1 MKIERLK
8 KEMKKI
14 KLSNKQ
20 LLITI
25 NGLKISQLSRKI
37 RENLMPITQRKRM
50 KRVPLILTKL
60 GSKSRMTSKVNGIL
74 MKLKERKIKMP
85 QILKKEKMH
94 GLTLTRKLRKNWH
107 QKTNCRKKLLI
118 GKI

>member
-1 MKIERLK
+1 MIRIRVKIMQTTRR
-8 KEMKKI
+8 
-14 KLSNKQ
+14 N
-20 LLITI
+20 
-25 NGLKISQLSRKI
+25 
-37 RENLMPITQRKRM
+37 RM

-60 GSKSRMTSKVNGIL
+60 GSKSRRTSKVNGIK
-74 MKLKERKIKMP
+74 MKVKERKIKMP

-94 GLTLTRKLRKNWH
+94 GLTLTKKLRKNWH